1 MRLWVNNQLIVDKWQ
16 AQAIQSHSGEIELFG
31 GPVPVRMEYF
41 DRTGFAEAHLS
52 WQRLTTPPTGGGGTG
67 TATVTGAYFL
77 NVRSGPGLS
86 NNVVATAARNEV
98 LNLLGYRD
106 AAGIWIMVARANGT
120 QGWVHAGYV
129 RTSVPVNSLMIWTG
143 QTGGDSGQSGNGTV
157 NTGRLNVRSGPGIE
171 HSVLTVIDRG
181 TSVTITHRNA
191 ASTWVRVTLPNGN
204 RGWVNASYL
213 RTNVTIGNL
222 PIG

>member
-1 MRLWVNNQLIVDKWQ
+1 GVRLWVNNQLIVDRWQ

-52 WQRLTTPPTGGGGTG
+52 WQRLTTPPTGGSGVG

-98 LNLLGYRD
+98 LTLLGYRD
-106 AAGIWIMVARANGT
+106 SAGTWIMVARANGT

-129 RTSVPVNSLMIWTG
+129 RTSVPVNSLTVWTG
-143 QTGGDSGQSGNGTV
+143 QDGGGQTGNGTV
-157 NTGRLNVRSGPGIE
+157 NTGRLNVRSGPSIDYR
-171 HSVLTVIDRG
+171 VLTVIDHG

-191 ASTWVRVTLPNGN
+191 ASTWVRVILPNGT

-213 RTNVTIGNL
+213 QTNVNIGSL